1 MQSHYLSLTLPY
13 TKGDWLSGSVTRTLS
28 LTLNNHYKIMKL
40 RNVILGSLLGVFALG
55 ATANAQIG
63 VIVRGGYQAANITG
77 SSIDTKIT
85 HGARVGAAA
94 DITVYDGGM
103 SRISI
108 QPGVDFAMKGYK
120 VGEIKKDDK
129 AGLSTTTSLYYVD
142 IPVLANFA
150 FDLGNDLGVFV
161 NAGPYLGVGV
171 GGKVTGKGKIFGL
184 EGKSEKDIKP
194 FDKDNGMLNRL
205 DWGAQVGAGVEYNH
219 FQVGVGTQFGI
230 GDIRN
235 DKWKKANED
244 KAIRNSNFFV
254 TVGYRF

>member
-1 MQSHYLSLTLPY
+1 
-13 TKGDWLSGSVTRTLS
+13 
-28 LTLNNHYKIMKL
+28 MKL

-63 VIVRGGYQAANITG
+63 FIVRGGYQAANITG

-85 HGARVGAAA
+85 HGARAGVAA

-120 VGEIKKDDK
+120 VDVLEGDVKVNGSQ
-129 AGLSTTTSLYYVD
+129 ALYYVD
-142 IPVLANFA
+142 IPVLANFG

-161 NAGPYLGVGV
+161 NAGPYLGIGV
-171 GGKVTGKGKIFGL
+171 AGKANGKLGKL
-184 EGKSEKDIKP
+184 NVDVDKNP
-194 FDKDNGMLNRL
+194 FDKNGYNRL
-205 DWGAQVGAGVEYNH
+205 DWGAQVGAGVEYNR

-235 DKWKKANED
+235 ADLKKLDEG
-244 KAIRNSNFFV
+244 KALRNSDFFV

>member
-1 MQSHYLSLTLPY
+1 
-13 TKGDWLSGSVTRTLS
+13 
-28 LTLNNHYKIMKL
+28 MKL

-63 VIVRGGYQAANITG
+63 FIVRGGYQAANITG
-77 SSIDTKIT
+77 SSFDTKIAN
-85 HGARVGAAA
+85 GARAGVAA

-108 QPGVDFAMKGYK
+108 QPGVDFSMKGYK
-120 VGEIKKDDK
+120 VGEVKKDDNV
-129 AGLSTTTSLYYVD
+129 GLSSTTNLYYVD

-171 GGKVTGKGKIFGL
+171 GGKTTAEGKFFGL
-184 EGKSEKDIKP
+184 SGKTSDDLKP
-194 FDKDNGMLNRL
+194 FDADNGFLNRL
-205 DWGAQVGAGVEYNH
+205 DWGAQVGAGVEYNR

-235 DKWKKANED
+235 DNWKKANED

>member
-1 MQSHYLSLTLPY
+1 
-13 TKGDWLSGSVTRTLS
+13 
-28 LTLNNHYKIMKL
+28 
-40 RNVILGSLLGVFALG
+40 
-55 ATANAQIG
+55 
-63 VIVRGGYQAANITG
+63 
-77 SSIDTKIT
+77 
-85 HGARVGAAA
+85 
-94 DITVYDGGM
+94 M

-120 VGEIKKDDK
+120 VSVSEGDVKVN
-129 AGLSTTTSLYYVD
+129 GSQSLYYVD
-142 IPVLANFA
+142 IPVLANFG

-161 NAGPYLGVGV
+161 NAGPYLGIGV
-171 GGKVTGKGKIFGL
+171 AGKSNGKVGKLSLDVDKN
-184 EGKSEKDIKP
+184 P
-194 FDKDNGMLNRL
+194 FDKDNGILNRI

-235 DKWKKANED
+235 DNWKKAND

>member
-1 MQSHYLSLTLPY
+1 
-13 TKGDWLSGSVTRTLS
+13 
-28 LTLNNHYKIMKL
+28 MKL
-40 RNVILGSLLGVFALG
+40 GKVILGALLGVFALG

-63 VIVRGGYQAANITG
+63 FIVRGGYQAANITG
-77 SSIDTKIT
+77 VSDTKLT
-85 HGARVGAAA
+85 HGARAGVAA

-120 VGEIKKDDK
+120 VSVSEGDVKVNGSQ
-129 AGLSTTTSLYYVD
+129 ALYYVD
-142 IPVLANFA
+142 IPVLANFG

-161 NAGPYLGVGV
+161 NAGPYLGIGV
-171 GGKVTGKGKIFGL
+171 AGKANGKVGKLSLDVDKN
-184 EGKSEKDIKP
+184 P
-194 FDKDNGMLNRL
+194 FDKDGLYNRL
-205 DWGAQVGAGVEYNH
+205 DWGAQVGAGVEYNR

-235 DKWKKANED
+235 ADLKKLDEKKAW
-244 KAIRNSNFFV
+244 RNSNFFV

>member
-1 MQSHYLSLTLPY
+1 
-13 TKGDWLSGSVTRTLS
+13 
-28 LTLNNHYKIMKL
+28 MKL
-40 RNVILGSLLGVFALG
+40 GKTILGALLGVFALS

-63 VIVRGGYQAANITG
+63 FIVRGGYQAANITG
-77 SSIDTKIT
+77 SSLDTKLT
-85 HGARVGAAA
+85 HGARAGVAA

-120 VGEIKKDDK
+120 LGEIKKDDK
-129 AGLSTTTSLYYVD
+129 VGGSATQTLYYVD

-171 GGKVTGKGKIFGL
+171 GGNTKLNGKLFGL
-184 EGKSEKDIKP
+184 EGKTDKDTKP
-194 FDKDNGMLNRL
+194 FDKDGGFNRL

-235 DKWKKANED
+235 ADLKKLDEKKAL
-244 KAIRNSNFFV
+244 RNSNFFV

>member
-1 MQSHYLSLTLPY
+1 
-13 TKGDWLSGSVTRTLS
+13 
-28 LTLNNHYKIMKL
+28 MKL

-63 VIVRGGYQAANITG
+63 FIVRGGYQAANITG

-129 AGLSTTTSLYYVD
+129 AGLSTTTNLYYVD
-142 IPVLANFA
+142 IPVLANFS

-171 GGKVTGKGKIFGL
+171 GGKMTNQ
-184 EGKSEKDIKP
+184 E
-194 FDKDNGMLNRL
+194 
-205 DWGAQVGAGVEYNH
+205 
-219 FQVGVGTQFGI
+219 I
-230 GDIRN
+230 GR
-235 DKWKKANED
+235 AH
-244 KAIRNSNFFV
+244 V
-254 TVGYRF
+254 

>member
-1 MQSHYLSLTLPY
+1 MDIKFDTKQSH
-13 TKGDWLSGSVTRTLS
+13 
-28 LTLNNHYKIMKL
+28 KIMKL
-40 RNVILGSLLGVFALG
+40 RSVILGSLLGVFALG

-77 SSIDTKIT
+77 LNPKGELL
-85 HGARVGAAA
+85 HGGRAGVAA

-108 QPGVDFAMKGYK
+108 QPGVDFAMKGYQYKKETK
-120 VGEIKKDDK
+120 VGE
-129 AGLSTTTSLYYVD
+129 TTLGANASQTLYYVD

-171 GGKVTGKGKIFGL
+171 SGTSKGGLQIGNWKP
-184 EGKSEKDIKP
+184 ESKSDIKP
-194 FDKDNGMLNRL
+194 FDKDNGIYNRL

-230 GDIRN
+230 GDLRN
-235 DKWKKANED
+235 ETLKKAD
-244 KAIRNSNFFV
+244 KEKALRNSNFFV

>member
-1 MQSHYLSLTLPY
+1 
-13 TKGDWLSGSVTRTLS
+13 
-28 LTLNNHYKIMKL
+28 MKL

-77 SSIDTKIT
+77 SALDTKMA

-129 AGLSTTTSLYYVD
+129 AGLSSTTNLYYVD

-150 FDLGNDLGVFV
+150 FNLGDDLGVFV

-171 GGKVTGKGKIFGL
+171 GGKVTGEGKLFGL
-184 EGKSEKDIKP
+184 EGKTAKDIKP
-194 FDKDNGMLNRL
+194 FDKDNGVYNRL

-230 GDIRN
+230 GDLRSQKVK
-235 DKWKKANED
+235 DAMKDGKAL
-244 KAIRNSNFFV
+244 RNSDFFV

>member
-1 MQSHYLSLTLPY
+1 
-13 TKGDWLSGSVTRTLS
+13 
-28 LTLNNHYKIMKL
+28 MKL

-63 VIVRGGYQAANITG
+63 FIVRGGYQAANITG
-77 SSIDTKIT
+77 SSFDTKIAN
-85 HGARVGAAA
+85 GARAGVAA

-108 QPGVDFAMKGYK
+108 QPGVDFSMKGFK

-129 AGLSTTTSLYYVD
+129 IGGSSTTSLYYVD

-150 FDLGNDLGVFV
+150 FDLGNDFGVFV

-171 GGKVTGKGKIFGL
+171 GGKTTL
-184 EGKSEKDIKP
+184 EGKVNILGFEGKGTTNKDIKP
-194 FDKDNGMLNRL
+194 FDQDNGFLNRL
-205 DWGAQVGAGVEYNH
+205 DWGAQVGAGVEYNR

-235 DKWKKANED
+235 DNWKNGNAD

-254 TVGYRF
+254 TAGYRF

>member
-1 MQSHYLSLTLPY
+1 
-13 TKGDWLSGSVTRTLS
+13 
-28 LTLNNHYKIMKL
+28 MKL

-63 VIVRGGYQAANITG
+63 FIVRGGYQAANITG
-77 SSIDTKIT
+77 SSFDTKIAN
-85 HGARVGAAA
+85 GARAGVAA

-120 VGEIKKDDK
+120 VSVSEGDVKVNGSQ
-129 AGLSTTTSLYYVD
+129 ALYYVD
-142 IPVLANFA
+142 IPVLANFG

-161 NAGPYLGVGV
+161 NAGPYLGIGV
-171 GGKVTGKGKIFGL
+171 AGKSNGKVGKLSLDVDKN
-184 EGKSEKDIKP
+184 P
-194 FDKDNGMLNRL
+194 FDKDNGILNRI

-235 DKWKKANED
+235 DNWKKAND

>member
-1 MQSHYLSLTLPY
+1 MTL
-13 TKGDWLSGSVTRTLS
+13 KKQ
-28 LTLNNHYKIMKL
+28 KIMKL

-63 VIVRGGYQAANITG
+63 FIVRGGYQAANITG
-77 SSIDTKIT
+77 SSFDTKIA
-85 HGARVGAAA
+85 HGARAGVAA

-108 QPGVDFAMKGYK
+108 QPGADFAMKGYK

-129 AGLSTTTSLYYVD
+129 IGASSTTNLYYVD

-171 GGKVTGKGKIFGL
+171 GGKTTM
-184 EGKSEKDIKP
+184 EGKFFGFDGKSDKDIKP
-194 FDKDNGMLNRL
+194 FDQDNGFLNRL

-219 FQVGVGTQFGI
+219 LQLGVGTQFGI

-235 DKWKKANED
+235 DNWKKANED

-254 TVGYRF
+254 TLGYRF

>member
-1 MQSHYLSLTLPY
+1 
-13 TKGDWLSGSVTRTLS
+13 
-28 LTLNNHYKIMKL
+28 MKL

-63 VIVRGGYQAANITG
+63 FIVRGGYQAANITG
-77 SSIDTKIT
+77 SSFDTKIAN
-85 HGARVGAAA
+85 GARAGVSA

-129 AGLSTTTSLYYVD
+129 IGASSTTNLYYVD

-171 GGKVTGKGKIFGL
+171 GGKTTM
-184 EGKSEKDIKP
+184 EGKFFGFDGKSDKDIKP
-194 FDKDNGMLNRL
+194 FDQDNGFLNRL
-205 DWGAQVGAGVEYNH
+205 DWGAQVGAGVEYNR

-235 DKWKKANED
+235 DNWKKANED

-254 TVGYRF
+254 TLGYRF

>member
-1 MQSHYLSLTLPY
+1 
-13 TKGDWLSGSVTRTLS
+13 
-28 LTLNNHYKIMKL
+28 MKL
-40 RNVILGSLLGVFALG
+40 GKTILGALLGVFALG

-63 VIVRGGYQAANITG
+63 FIVRGGYQAANITG
-77 SSIDTKIT
+77 SSLDTKMA
-85 HGARVGAAA
+85 HGARVGVAA

-108 QPGVDFAMKGYK
+108 QPGVDFAMKGFQL
-120 VGEIKKDDK
+120 GEVTKDTK
-129 AGLSTTTSLYYVD
+129 LGGSALTSLYYVD
-142 IPVLANFA
+142 IPVLANFG

-171 GGKVTGKGKIFGL
+171 GGRSKLTGKLGSL
-184 EGKSEKDIKP
+184 EGSTDKEIKP
-194 FDKDNGMLNRL
+194 FDENGGFNRL
-205 DWGAQVGAGVEYNH
+205 DWGAQVGAGVEYNR

-235 DKWKKANED
+235 SKIKTDDSKAV
-244 KAIRNSNFFV
+244 RNSNFFV

>member
-1 MQSHYLSLTLPY
+1 
-13 TKGDWLSGSVTRTLS
+13 
-28 LTLNNHYKIMKL
+28 MKL

-63 VIVRGGYQAANITG
+63 FIVRGGYQAANITG
-77 SSIDTKIT
+77 SSINTKIA

-120 VGEIKKDDK
+120 VGEIKKDDI
-129 AGLSTTTSLYYVD
+129 AGLSSTTSLYYVD

-171 GGKVTGKGKIFGL
+171 GGKTNTQGKIFGF
-184 EGKSEKDIKP
+184 EGKTAKDINP
-194 FDKDNGMLNRL
+194 FDKDKGSLSRL
-205 DWGAQVGAGVEYNH
+205 DWGAQVGAGVEYSH

-235 DKWKKANED
+235 ENWKKSGEE

>member
-1 MQSHYLSLTLPY
+1 MDIKFDPKQSH
-13 TKGDWLSGSVTRTLS
+13 
-28 LTLNNHYKIMKL
+28 KIMKL

-77 SSIDTKIT
+77 SSIDTKIA
-85 HGARVGAAA
+85 HGARVGAVA

-108 QPGVDFAMKGYK
+108 QPGVDFAMKGFK
-120 VGEIKKDDK
+120 VGEIKKEDK
-129 AGLSTTTSLYYVD
+129 VGLSTTTNLYYVD

-171 GGKVTGKGKIFGL
+171 GGKVTGEGKFFGL
-184 EGKSEKDIKP
+184 AGKTGKDIKP
-194 FDKDNGMLNRL
+194 FDKDKGIYNRL

-230 GDIRN
+230 GDLRN
-235 DKWKKANED
+235 ETLKKANEG
-244 KAIRNSNFFV
+244 KALRNSNFFV

>member
-1 MQSHYLSLTLPY
+1 MDLSLTL
-13 TKGDWLSGSVTRTLS
+13 K
-28 LTLNNHYKIMKL
+28 KQMIMKL

-63 VIVRGGYQAANITG
+63 FIVRGGYQAANITG
-77 SSIDTKIT
+77 LNPKGEIL
-85 HGARVGAAA
+85 HGGRAGVAA

-108 QPGVDFAMKGYK
+108 QPGVDFAMKGYQYK
-120 VGEIKKDDK
+120 KETKIGE
-129 AGLSTTTSLYYVD
+129 TTLGANASQTLYYVD

-171 GGKVTGKGKIFGL
+171 SGTSKGGIQIGDWKP
-184 EGKSEKDIKP
+184 ESKSDIKP
-194 FDKDNGMLNRL
+194 FDKDGVYNRL
-205 DWGAQVGAGVEYNH
+205 DWGAQVGAGVEYNR

-230 GDIRN
+230 GDIRSQKVK
-235 DKWKKANED
+235 DAMKGGDAL
-244 KAIRNSNFFV
+244 RNSNFFV